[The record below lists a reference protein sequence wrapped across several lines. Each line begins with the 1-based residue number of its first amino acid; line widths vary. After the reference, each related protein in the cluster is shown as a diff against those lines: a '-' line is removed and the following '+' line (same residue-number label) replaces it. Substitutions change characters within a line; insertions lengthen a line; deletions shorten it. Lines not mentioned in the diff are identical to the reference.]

1 VRILLKKKK
10 TKRERKK
17 KKGGRKEGGK
27 WGTEGGRE
35 GKKKEGKT
43 YLCRWFAWNTR
54 NFCGSQGKKPSVEG
68 HC

>member
-1 VRILLKKKK
+1 VKILLKK
-10 TKRERKK
+10 KRERKK

-27 WGTEGGRE
+27 GGGTEGGRE
-35 GKKKEGKT
+35 GKRKEGKT